1 MNIAGEDIS
10 LFAAGAAE
18 TFQHLNREL
27 STHFNG
33 AGPGLDFGDDDL
45 DCSSARYENNESSRE
60 SRGTRDGRRSR
71 GAADRS
77 TPAVDPG
84 HLMFLAASSPSGD
97 PLGAMLAHG
106 GGGVPSGG
114 GGLHDTAGRAWP
126 STGDDRTQRKAA
138 ASKRRRTRPRQ
149 AAAGSAARS
158 ATAVMPT
165 TPTQLSMVPGMQMAP
180 GPSGGGP
187 YGGMLMPVD
196 GCWAL
201 GGGGLAGGGVP
212 FGAALPDVLGALSDS
227 RDGSFHELLAPGVG
241 LPFGSA
247 GGSGVGLNLLTPS
260 STPDLGLV
268 GGGTALR
275 LGGSCWR
282 PAQAVDMVAGAGRH
296 LGGLNPGMQ
305 EDGFGFL
312 LGQHG
317 PMPTA
322 DRGIDSTRA
331 SHGSGENSP
340 GRESE
345 EDDAGFES
353 IKSLLRWDSNSE
365 IPEMSLGLDHGGQS
379 NAIRETDLNYL
390 AASTFNAFEPSLQHH
405 DGPSNS
411 SGFMGSA
418 SSSDSS
424 PVPESEVGR
433 GRNPHNML
441 SKHAD
446 SNQTSATHPSDP
458 TSQHNVGIGC
468 DTYSALRVPSEH
480 VVACATDSHRAAGSS
495 APCGEVSA
503 VSLGQAHLVTSH
515 WATTRLPGAGGCGGG
530 AAKVLEI
537 NDLVRQN
544 QALRAQVAQAQAARE
559 REEAESGRMLETLQ
573 FLMNSMRQKA
583 HG

>member
-10 LFAAGAAE
+10 LFSVGAAE
-18 TFQHLNREL
+18 TLHHLYHEL
-27 STHFNG
+27 STDFIG
-33 AGPGLDFGDDDL
+33 AGTGLDFGDDDF
-45 DCSSARYENNESSRE
+45 DSPTARFESNESSQE

-77 TPAVDPG
+77 APAVDSG
-84 HLMFLAASSPSGD
+84 HLMFLAASSPGGD
-97 PLGAMLAHG
+97 PLGAMLAHDLSA
-106 GGGVPSGG
+106 PSSGG
-114 GGLHDTAGRAWP
+114 LLDSAGRAWP
-126 STGDDRTQRKAA
+126 SPGDDRTQRKAA

-158 ATAVMPT
+158 ATAVMPA
-165 TPTQLSMVPGMQMAP
+165 TPTQLSMVPGMHMAL
-180 GPSGGGP
+180 GPGGGAP
-187 YGGMLMPVD
+187 YGGMLMSVD
-196 GCWAL
+196 GGWAL
-201 GGGGLAGGGVP
+201 GEGGLAGGGEGAVIS
-212 FGAALPDVLGALSDS
+212 AALPDVLRTLSDS
-227 RDGSFHELLAPGVG
+227 RDSSFREFMAPGYAV
-241 LPFGSA
+241 PA
-247 GGSGVGLNLLTPS
+247 GGACLTPS

-268 GGGTALR
+268 SGGAALR
-275 LGGSCWR
+275 FGGSCWR
-282 PAQAVDMVAGAGRH
+282 PVQSGDKGASARQH
-296 LGGLNPGMQ
+296 LGGLNPGVH

-331 SHGSGENSP
+331 FHGSGENSP

-365 IPEMSLGLDHGGQS
+365 IPEMPLGLDHGGQS
-379 NAIRETDLNYL
+379 NTIRETDLSYL
-390 AASTFNAFEPSLQHH
+390 AASTFNAFEASLQQHH
-405 DGPSNS
+405 DRPSS
-411 SGFMGSA
+411 CSGLLGSA
-418 SSSDSS
+418 PSSDS
-424 PVPESEVGR
+424 PAALESELGR
-433 GRNPHNML
+433 SYDPHYML
-441 SKHAD
+441 HKHAG
-446 SNQTSATHPSDP
+446 SNQTSARHPDP

-468 DTYSALRVPSEH
+468 DTYSALRVPSEQ
-480 VVACATDSHRAAGSS
+480 VAACATDSHRAAGSS

-573 FLMNSMRQKA
+573 FLMNSMRPKA